1 LTWVALESLGRL
13 GRTPQKPHRIFA
25 ALRTK
30 KGVIY
35 LMNIAENVERR
46 KHKRLPILVA
56 SLKRDEFPGTRHET
70 LMEFEGFD
78 PHWGLPDR
86 LREAAIERDLLTS
99 ARLYDA
105 LSMLGFQPQDQITA
119 YGVLDVLGGAKININ
134 KNDVYEAFA
143 SPIFFVPLRQETRGR
158 GRPMRWYRL
167 ATPNEIMRRLVI
179 DDVDDATSPL
189 TEQDLASP
197 AAYRAGLQRGMQ
209 QRQPEISRA
218 ALARRLGVSK
228 ATTRNYDRR
237 NGTRIEARFVCID
250 MSVYENWTDVFRLYE
265 SKRDRRYCLKI
276 YPWNGHPPYLAPLKM
291 VVAATHIKAGS
302 RVEIV
307 EQTTNGYALH
317 PRHTRLYALPT
328 EFVMI

>member
-1 LTWVALESLGRL
+1 
-13 GRTPQKPHRIFA
+13 
-25 ALRTK
+25 
-30 KGVIY
+30 
-35 LMNIAENVERR
+35 MNIAENVERR

-56 SLKRDEFPGTRHET
+56 SLKRDEFPGSHHET
-70 LMEFEGFD
+70 LMEFENFD

-99 ARLYDA
+99 ARVYDA
-105 LSMLGFQPQDQITA
+105 LSMLDIQPQDEITA
-119 YGVLDVLGGAKININ
+119 YGVLDALMGAKIDIN
-134 KNDVYEAFA
+134 KNHVYEAFA
-143 SPIFFVPLRQETRGR
+143 SPIFFVPLRQEVKGR

-167 ATPNEIMRRLVI
+167 ATLNEIMRRLGI
-179 DDVDDATSPL
+179 ADVDEPTSPL

-237 NGTRIEARFVCID
+237 NGTRIEARFLCID

-265 SKRDRRYCLKI
+265 SKRDRRFCLKI
-276 YPWNGHPPYLAPLKM
+276 TPWNGHPPYLAPLKM
-291 VVAATHIKAGS
+291 VVAATHIKSGC

-307 EQTTNGYALH
+307 EQTTNQYALH
-317 PRHTRLYALPT
+317 PRHTHLYALQSD
-328 EFVMI
+328 VMMV